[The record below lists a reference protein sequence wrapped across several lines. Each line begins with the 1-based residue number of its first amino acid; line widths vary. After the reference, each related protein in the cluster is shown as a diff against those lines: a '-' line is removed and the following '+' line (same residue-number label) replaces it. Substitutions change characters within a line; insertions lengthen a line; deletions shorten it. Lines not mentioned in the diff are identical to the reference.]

1 MRRYRAGN
9 TSSSS
14 LAKSTPNPEATII
27 ETGSETQRPTLVRYR
42 VLAYLC
48 ALSMITYL
56 DRACFGSAMES
67 VAGELGYKGIEDLQW
82 AVVAFS
88 VAYSVFEIPSAWL
101 GDTIGPRAALVRI
114 VIWWSTFTA
123 LTSLVGLQFG
133 GLTIGLGALVTI
145 RFLFG
150 AGEAGA
156 YPNITRAVH
165 NWFPLVEWNT
175 AQGLVW
181 MSGRLMGGLTPLI
194 WALLTTAPKG
204 ESALLSWRG
213 AFILLGGI
221 GVVWCIGFAR
231 TFRNR
236 PAEHPAINAAEF
248 AKIEAGRTH
257 APDASHALGGVPW
270 RAFVRSPNLWFVCLM
285 YLCINHGW
293 VFHVTILPGYL
304 QERFDLTKTNPEAAA
319 LLKGA
324 PLWIGALACVV
335 GGFGVSRLLRHASDR
350 GRVRRTVGVT
360 CLTGCALCWWWA
372 TSATSVVS
380 FCAAA
385 SLAAFLSDLTLASAW
400 ATCQEIGGRYAAI
413 TAACMN
419 TIGTFGSVLNGW
431 LTFKLVKGAVADR
444 AAELNI
450 AADQM
455 TRLERLPAIEIGYD
469 QAFATYAAAYVIA
482 ALCWL
487 MIDST
492 KPIVAAN
499 ASDAQ
504 TNAH

>member
-1 MRRYRAGN
+1 
-9 TSSSS
+9 
-14 LAKSTPNPEATII
+14 
-27 ETGSETQRPTLVRYR
+27 
-42 VLAYLC
+42 
-48 ALSMITYL
+48 MITYL
-56 DRACFGSAMES
+56 DRACFGSAAETL
-67 VAGELGYKGIEDLQW
+67 AGELGYKGTEDLKW
-82 AVVAFS
+82 AFTAFS
-88 VAYSVFEIPSAWL
+88 IAYSVFEIPSAWL

-114 VIWWSTFTA
+114 VVWWSAFTA
-123 LTSLVGLQFG
+123 LTALVGLKVG
-133 GLTIGLGALVTI
+133 GMMIGSLGMLVVI

-194 WALLTTAPKG
+194 WALLTTAPEG
-204 ESALLSWRG
+204 ASALLTWRG
-213 AFILLGGI
+213 AFMLLGGI
-221 GVVWCIGFAR
+221 GLVWCFGFAR

-236 PAEHPAINAAEF
+236 PAEHPAINRAEL
-248 AKIEAGRTH
+248 ATIEAGQVH

-270 RAFVRSPNLWFVCLM
+270 GAFVRSPNLWFVCLM

-293 VFHVTILPGYL
+293 VFHVTYLPTYL
-304 QERFDLTKTNPEAAA
+304 QERFNLDKTSPSAA
-319 LLKGA
+319 LMKGA
-324 PLWIGALACVV
+324 PLWIGALACIV
-335 GGFGVSRLLRHASDR
+335 GGFGVARLLRHASDR

-360 CLTGCALCWWWA
+360 CLSGCALCWWWA
-372 TSATSVVS
+372 TKATSVES
-380 FCAAA
+380 FCVAA

-419 TIGTFGSVLNGW
+419 TIGTLGSVLNAW
-431 LTFKLVKGAVADR
+431 LTPTFVDHAMKDR
-444 AAELNI
+444 AAELNT
-450 AADQM
+450 AVTA
-455 TRLERLPAIEIGYD
+455 LSKAERLPAIEIGYD
-469 QAFATYAAAYVIA
+469 WAFASYAAAYVIA

-487 MIDST
+487 LIDST
-492 KPIVAAN
+492 KPIVAPN
-499 ASDAQ
+499 ATDAQ

>member
-1 MRRYRAGN
+1 
-9 TSSSS
+9 
-14 LAKSTPNPEATII
+14 
-27 ETGSETQRPTLVRYR
+27 VRYR

-56 DRACFGSAMES
+56 DRACFGSALES
-67 VAGELGYKGIEDLQW
+67 VAGELGYRGAEDLQW

-123 LTSLVGLQFG
+123 LTALVGYNIG
-133 GLTIGLGALVTI
+133 GLTIGLGALVVI

-194 WALLTTAPKG
+194 WALLTTANEG
-204 ESALLSWRG
+204 SSALLTWRG
-213 AFILLGGI
+213 AFVLLGGI
-221 GVVWCIGFAR
+221 GLVWCFGFAR

-236 PAEHPAINAAEF
+236 PAEHPAINKAEL
-248 AKIEAGRTH
+248 ATIEAGQAH
-257 APDASHALGGVPW
+257 APDASHDLGGVPW
-270 RAFVRSPNLWFVCLM
+270 RAFVKSPNLWFVCLM

-293 VFHVTILPGYL
+293 VFHVTILPAYL
-304 QERFDLTKTNPEAAA
+304 QERFGLDKRSMEGA

-324 PLWIGALACVV
+324 PLWIGALACIV
-335 GGFGVSRLLRHASDR
+335 GGVGVARLLRHASDR
-350 GRVRRTVGVT
+350 GRVRRIVGVT
-360 CLTGCALCWWWA
+360 CLSGCALCWWWA
-372 TSATSVVS
+372 TTATNVVS
-380 FCAAA
+380 FCIAA

-419 TIGTFGSVLNGW
+419 TIGTLGSVLNAW
-431 LTFKLVKGAVADR
+431 LTFALVKRAVADR
-444 AAELNI
+444 AAELNTD
-450 AADQM
+450 AEKL
-455 TRLERLPAIEIGYD
+455 TSLERLPAIEIGYD
-469 QAFATYAAAYVIA
+469 QAFASYAAAYVIA

-487 MIDST
+487 LIDST
-492 KPIVAAN
+492 KPIVASKT
-499 ASDAQ
+499 SDAQ

>member
-1 MRRYRAGN
+1 
-9 TSSSS
+9 
-14 LAKSTPNPEATII
+14 
-27 ETGSETQRPTLVRYR
+27 VRYH

-56 DRACFGSAMES
+56 DRACFTSAGAS
-67 VAGELGYKGIEDLQW
+67 IAGELGYPGYESLKW

-114 VIWWSTFTA
+114 VIWWSAFTA
-123 LTSLVGLQFG
+123 LTAIVGLKIGGMMIGSFG
-133 GLTIGLGALVTI
+133 VLVVI

-165 NWFPLVEWNT
+165 NWFPLIEWNT

-194 WALLTTAPKG
+194 WALLATAEKG
-204 ESALLSWRG
+204 SEPLLTWRG
-213 AFILLGGI
+213 VFFLLGGI
-221 GVVWCIGFAR
+221 GLVWCFGFAR

-236 PAEHPAINAAEF
+236 PAEHPAINKAELEL
-248 AKIEAGRTH
+248 IEAGQSH
-257 APDASHALGGVPW
+257 ASDASHALGGVPW
-270 RAFVRSPNLWFVCLM
+270 GAFVKSRNLWLVCLM

-293 VFHVTILPGYL
+293 VFHIQFLPPYL
-304 QERFDLTKTNPEAAA
+304 QERFALDPADPKTA
-319 LLKGA
+319 LMKGA

-335 GGFGVSRLLRHASDR
+335 GGFGVARLLRYSSNR
-350 GRVRRTVGVT
+350 RRVRRTVGVT
-360 CLTGCALCWWWA
+360 CLTGCALCWWGAIEA
-372 TSATSVVS
+372 TSFTS
-380 FCAAA
+380 FCVAV

-419 TIGTFGSVLNGW
+419 TIGTLGSVLNGW
-431 LTFKLVKGAVADR
+431 LTGTLVDQEKTV
-444 AAELNI
+444 I
-450 AADQM
+450 AAGLHK
-455 TRLERLPAIEIGYD
+455 TAKELTPLERLPAVEIGYD
-469 QAFATYAAAYVIA
+469 HAFATYAAAYVIA

-492 KPIVAAN
+492 KPIVAAQ